1 MAFALS
7 TALQPPVRAA
17 HSQSVLLEPRPR
29 TRLEAA
35 FASFGFAMPRSPLPL
50 QQEQLPQARGPP
62 ADSQQEL
69 EWPDDCRMQY
79 KLGRVY
85 GHVRVCA
92 CVWGGGGGSVD
103 LARLSSM
110 CAIEAP
116 LLGPCGRVSVHMPL
130 SPDGCLMTFGGLRR
144 AHLVRSDWQDTA

>member
-1 MAFALS
+1 MAFAFS

-35 FASFGFAMPRSPLPL
+35 FASFGFAMPRPPL
-50 QQEQLPQARGPP
+50 QQEQQLPQAKGPA

-69 EWPDDCRMQY
+69 EWPDDCRIQY

-85 GHVRVCA
+85 GHVRLRE
-92 CVWGGGGGSVD
+92 CVWGEYGSCQALVYVRKRSSP
-103 LARLSSM
+103 AR
-110 CAIEAP
+110 
-116 LLGPCGRVSVHMPL
+116 PCERVSVHMPL
-130 SPDGCLMTFGGLRR
+130 SPVGCLMTFGGLRR
-144 AHLVRSDWQDTA
+144 AHLEP